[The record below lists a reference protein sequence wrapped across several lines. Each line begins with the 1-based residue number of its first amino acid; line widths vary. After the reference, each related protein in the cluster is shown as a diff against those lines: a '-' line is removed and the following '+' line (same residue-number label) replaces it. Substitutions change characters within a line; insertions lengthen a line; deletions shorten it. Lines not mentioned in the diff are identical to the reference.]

1 MNPTLDTL
9 QSLRTIHG
17 SFSDQ
22 TISSE
27 DVATILE
34 TATRAA
40 NASNRQSYSIVDV
53 KDPEMMAQLTGYQGN
68 RLLLFCVDFNRLTAT
83 AARLGH
89 EYPLRGVAP
98 FLTGAIDTTLAAQT
112 AAIAAKSLGIDSLFT
127 NGIHRGDVQRVYDLL
142 NLPEKLCFPLIAL
155 ILGYPAQD
163 DESKALRGR
172 LTGPGV
178 IHQGTYQAP
187 TDDELQ
193 AIIEAYDDPRTELG
207 LAVPWKEKGF
217 DHFLDWFFEVWS
229 SRGPASDGRSQLFQ
243 RLIDAGFLDTED
255 VDT

>member
-9 QSLRTIHG
+9 QNLRTIHG
-17 SFSDQ
+17 DFSDQ
-22 TISSE
+22 PISSE
-27 DVATILE
+27 DIATILE

-53 KDPEMMAQLTGYQGN
+53 NDPAMMAQLTGYQGSC
-68 RLLLFCVDFNRLTAT
+68 LLLFCVDFNRLTAT

-127 NGIHRGDVQRVYDLL
+127 NGIHRGDIQRVYDLL
-142 NLPEKLCFPLIAL
+142 KLPEKHCFPLIAL
-155 ILGYPAQD
+155 ILGYPAQN
-163 DESKALRGR
+163 ETKALRGR

-178 IHQGTYQAP
+178 IHQGTYQSA
-187 TDDELQ
+187 TDTELQ
-193 AIIEAYDDPRTELG
+193 AIIEAYDNPSTELG
-207 LAVPWKEKGF
+207 LAIPWKEKGF

-243 RLIDAGFLDTED
+243 RLIDAGFLDAEN
-255 VDT
+255 VDA